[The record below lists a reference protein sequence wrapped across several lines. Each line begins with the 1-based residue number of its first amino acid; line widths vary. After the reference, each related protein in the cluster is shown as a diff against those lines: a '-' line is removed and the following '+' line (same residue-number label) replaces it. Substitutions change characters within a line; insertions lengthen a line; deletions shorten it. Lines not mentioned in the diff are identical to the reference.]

1 MTRGAEGSDTFISIG
16 TGEWFCPECP
26 MTASKLLHLDVSFSS
41 TKKVESTSMKLL
53 ETHRLKSPFK
63 ELNII
68 TVGPL
73 LRLHSNVCEYSSRG
87 SLASSQ
93 DE

>member
-1 MTRGAEGSDTFISIG
+1 
-16 TGEWFCPECP
+16 
-26 MTASKLLHLDVSFSS
+26 
-41 TKKVESTSMKLL
+41 MKLL